1 MSVPNRTV
9 ERGKDFKMKIN
20 VLRTDLSEAVSNV
33 SRAVSTK
40 AAIPALEGIL
50 VKAYGQKLSVS
61 GYDLEIG
68 INTSI
73 DATVQKEGEI
83 VVSAKLFSDIVRKLP
98 EEVVCIET
106 DDRMITYITSG
117 QAEYQIV
124 GMSSV
129 EYPDL
134 PTFEETENVEIKGE
148 ILKEMIRQTVY
159 AVSDNNAKPVYTGS
173 LFELSEKTFRI
184 VSVDGYRM
192 AIRKE
197 SIDNEIESEFVVP
210 GKTQHEVLKLIKDDD
225 ENVEM
230 SIGQRHIMFKIGE
243 YSIISRL
250 IEGTFLDYKSTIP
263 KDKKTEVVVN
273 TRQIINAVDR
283 MSLLNGDK
291 IQSPV
296 RCLFSNDEIHFS
308 CTSAIGKANDVISCP
323 VMGDEVEIGFN
334 NRYLL
339 EALRNIDTDEVKIT
353 LNGGLSPMIIT
364 PVKGDSFI
372 SLVVPMRLSNG

>member
-1 MSVPNRTV
+1 
-9 ERGKDFKMKIN
+9 MKIN

-33 SRAVSTK
+33 SRAVSSK
-40 AAIPALEGIL
+40 ATIPALEGIL
-50 VKAYGQKLSVS
+50 IKAYGQKLSIS

-106 DDRMITYITSG
+106 DERMITYITSG

-134 PTFEETENVEIKGE
+134 PTFEETESVELNGE

-159 AVSDNNAKPVYTGS
+159 AVSDNNSKPIYTGS
-173 LFELSEKTFRI
+173 LFEIKDKVFTI
-184 VSVDGYRM
+184 VSIDGYRM
-192 AIRKE
+192 AVRRE
-197 SIDNEIESEFVVP
+197 NVDNDIESEFVVP
-210 GKTQHEVLKLIKDDD
+210 GKTQQEVLKLIKDDD
-225 ENVEM
+225 ENVIM
-230 SIGQRHIMFKIGE
+230 SVGQRHIMFKIGE
-243 YSIISRL
+243 YCVISRL
-250 IEGTFLDYKSTIP
+250 IEGTFLDYNSTIP
-263 KDKKTEVVVN
+263 KEQKTEAVVN
-273 TRQIINAVDR
+273 TRLIINAVDR

-323 VMGDEVEIGFN
+323 VMGEEVEIGFN

-339 EALRNIDTDEVKIT
+339 DALKNIDTDEVKIV

-364 PVKGDSFI
+364 PVKGDSFV
-372 SLVVPMRLSNG
+372 SLVVPMRLSNV

>member
-1 MSVPNRTV
+1 
-9 ERGKDFKMKIN
+9 MKIN

-33 SRAVSTK
+33 SRAVSSK
-40 AAIPALEGIL
+40 ATIPALEGIL
-50 VKAYGQKLSVS
+50 IKAYGQKLSIS

-73 DATVQKEGEI
+73 DATVQKDGEI

-124 GMSSV
+124 GMSSN

-134 PTFEETENVEIKGE
+134 PTFEETESVEIKGG
-148 ILKEMIRQTVY
+148 ILRDMIRQTVY
-159 AVSDNNAKPVYTGS
+159 AVSDNNSKPIYTGS

-184 VSVDGYRM
+184 VAIDGYRM
-192 AIRKE
+192 AVRKE
-197 SIDNEIESEFVVP
+197 DIDNIIDSEFVVP
-210 GKTQHEVLKLIKDDD
+210 GKTQQEVLKLIRDED
-225 ENVEM
+225 ENVDI
-230 SIGQRHIMFKIGE
+230 SVGQRHIMFKIGE
-243 YSIISRL
+243 YSVISRL

-263 KDKKTEVVVN
+263 KDKKTEAIVN
-273 TRQIINAVDR
+273 TRLIINAVDR

-296 RCLFSNDEIHFS
+296 RCVFSKDEISFS
-308 CTSAIGKANDVISCP
+308 CTSAIGKANDSINAEIF
-323 VMGDEVEIGFN
+323 GDEVEIGFN
-334 NRYLL
+334 NRYILD
-339 EALRNIDTDEVKIT
+339 AMRNIDADEVKIT